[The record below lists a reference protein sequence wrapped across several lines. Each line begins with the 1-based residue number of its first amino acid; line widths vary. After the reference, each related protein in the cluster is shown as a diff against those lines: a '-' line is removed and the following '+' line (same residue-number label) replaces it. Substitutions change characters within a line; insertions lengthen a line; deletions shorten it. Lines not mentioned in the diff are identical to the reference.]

1 MFLADDDDDD
11 DDDASL
17 LFLFCFEKMK
27 LVEKTKKIINNRPPY
42 KQYKCD
48 YLYIGKNHSNLI
60 VYFIK

>member
-1 MFLADDDDDD
+1 MMMMMPRYYSVLK
-11 DDDASL
+11 
-17 LFLFCFEKMK
+17 KMK